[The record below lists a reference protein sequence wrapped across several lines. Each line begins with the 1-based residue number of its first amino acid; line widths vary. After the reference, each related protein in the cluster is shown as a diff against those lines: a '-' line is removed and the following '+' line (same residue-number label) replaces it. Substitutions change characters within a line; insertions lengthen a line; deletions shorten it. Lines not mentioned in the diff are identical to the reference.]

1 MNTWKSVDDTRRER
15 CESTSLH
22 TRVNEIS
29 GSKRAENVYSIMRAR
44 AASSFPRGGIVGNA
58 S

>member
-1 MNTWKSVDDTRRER
+1 MGTGWELVANREGW
-15 CESTSLH
+15 

-29 GSKRAENVYSIMRAR
+29 GSKRAENVYSIMRPR